1 MTQYFFV
8 DESGDPGLEGWAGS
22 SSHFVVAMVQ
32 LPDRTP
38 LNPLIRVRKALGLS
52 PTFEF
57 KYYNTAAAPKERF
70 FREILAIPFRVR
82 AVIVNKQRLQ
92 FNWRNLSPKEL
103 TIQLIIHL
111 TFRASELDIANEIL
125 IIDGATPAFCR
136 DLRVQFTE
144 QCKQEKRR
152 IRPFKNI
159 VGANSR
165 NEDGLQLADMIA
177 GAIRLHAMNIYSEH
191 FYYISARIVDLW
203 ELV

>member
-38 LNPLIRVRKALGLS
+38 LHPLIRVRKALGLA

-57 KYYNTAAAPKERF
+57 KYYSTAAAPKERF
-70 FREILAIPFRVR
+70 FWEVLSIPFRVR
-82 AVIVNKQRLQ
+82 AVIVDKQQLP

-103 TIQLIIHL
+103 MTQLLIHL

-136 DLRVQFTE
+136 NLRVQFTD
-144 QCKQEKRR
+144 QCKRQRR

-177 GAIRLHAMNIYSEH
+177 GAIRLHGMDIDSEH
-191 FYYISARIVDLW
+191 YFCISARIVDLW
-203 ELV
+203 ELG

>member
-8 DESGDPGLEGWAGS
+8 DESGDPGLEGEAGS
-22 SSHFVVAMVQ
+22 SSHFVVTMVQ
-32 LPDRTP
+32 MPNRAP
-38 LNPLIRVRKALGLS
+38 LYPLIQVRKVLGLS

-57 KYYNTAAAPKERF
+57 KYYKTATAPKERF
-70 FREILAIPFRVR
+70 FRDVLSIPFRVQ
-82 AVIVNKQRLQ
+82 ALVVNKRKLSSNFQQ
-92 FNWRNLSPKEL
+92 LSPQEL
-103 TIQLIIHL
+103 TTKLIIQL

-136 DLRVQFTE
+136 SLRVQFTE
-144 QCKQEKRR
+144 YCKRQKR

-177 GAIRLHAMNIYSEH
+177 GAIRLHAMGIYSEH
-191 FYYISARIVDLW
+191 FYCISSRIVDLW
-203 ELV
+203 ELG